1 MRYLILFV
9 VVVAA
14 VFLGYELGKYFN
26 RETDNTSYSEN
37 YNLVKEIAELA
48 SLEVEGTTTFTSSNI
63 ANDGS
68 VTDALKKV
76 FYEKSVRLSAPY
88 KAKYGIDLQS
98 KNLRIEKSDTVIRI
112 ILPEPK
118 LLSYELILNRMD
130 ASNQKGWLQFQNDQ
144 EYIGFQKKLYADS
157 RKQLETN
164 AVFLE
169 RSRDRICNI
178 VQKYF
183 VPAKVKTICI
193 YDERLLN
200 QPEQKLN

>member
-1 MRYLILFV
+1 MRYFILAIV
-9 VVVAA
+9 VIAA
-14 VFLGYELGKYFN
+14 IFLGYEIGKYFT
-26 RETDNTSYSEN
+26 RQEDNTTLIEN
-37 YNLVKEIAELA
+37 YTLIKEIAELA
-48 SLEVEGTTTFTSSNI
+48 SLEVEGVSTITSSNV

-68 VTDALKKV
+68 ITDALKRV
-76 FYEKSVRLSAPY
+76 FYEKSVKLSAPY
-88 KAKYGIDLQS
+88 KAKYGVDLQS
-98 KNLRIEKSDTVIRI
+98 KKMRIEKSDSVIRI

-118 LLSYELILNRMD
+118 LLSYELILNKMD

-169 RSRDRICNI
+169 RSRNRICDI

-183 VPAKVKTICI
+183 VPAKVKTVCI